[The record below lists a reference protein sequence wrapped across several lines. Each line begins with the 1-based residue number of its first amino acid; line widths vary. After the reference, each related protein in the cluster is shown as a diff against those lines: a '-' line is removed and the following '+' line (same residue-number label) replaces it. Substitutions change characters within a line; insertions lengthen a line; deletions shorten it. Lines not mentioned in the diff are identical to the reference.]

1 MGGVCSPQDIE
12 EEESVAV
19 YEHKDLESLHQ
30 TMRAYKM
37 DMPKE
42 EKQNEVYKS
51 IKRKDKAREKLQ
63 KYVSRRGPPQK
74 SVLEVEEEEN
84 DDSLH
89 VPPRARGDEFTRA
102 SAERFMKFK
111 DGLEEE
117 KRRSRRPDTVDAEKQ
132 EVKSKVKE
140 LTMTNGEKPKSEAQT
155 GEKKRSSKKTDGEKK
170 KKKKS
175 SKRSSGESKRKSK
188 KKDKSEK
195 KQK

>member
-1 MGGVCSPQDIE
+1 MGGVCSPQDVE
-12 EEESVAV
+12 EEESVALH
-19 YEHKDLESLHQ
+19 EHKDMESLQRH
-30 TMRAYKM
+30 MRAYKM

-42 EKQNEVYKS
+42 EKQGQLFKS
-51 IKRKDKAREKLQ
+51 IKRKEKAREKLQ
-63 KYVSRRGPPQK
+63 KYVTRRGPQK

-117 KRRSRRPDTVDAEKQ
+117 KRRSRRPDTVAAEKQ

-140 LTMTNGEKPKSEAQT
+140 LTLTNGEKPKSEEQT
-155 GEKKRSSKKTDGEKK
+155 GEKKRSPKKSDGEKK

-175 SKRSSGESKRKSK
+175 SKRSSGESKKKSK